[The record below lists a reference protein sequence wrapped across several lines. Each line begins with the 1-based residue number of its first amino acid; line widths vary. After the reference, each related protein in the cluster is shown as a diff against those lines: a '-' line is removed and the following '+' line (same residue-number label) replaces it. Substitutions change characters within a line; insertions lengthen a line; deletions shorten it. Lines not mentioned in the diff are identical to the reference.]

1 MPHVR
6 PLLLALFAVA
16 LTACARAAP
25 DAPPIAATEV
35 DFCID
40 FQQQLSRVPL
50 NVINQ
55 VHDDWEAFV
64 LSKPSIEPLVI
75 HQMAFTGVAGGS
87 AETVSCKLKGPDHLA
102 EIHGE
107 HNVVTGLTCRDFNR
121 QIVDGQVAALLAEG
135 LTPVLDPEAFV
146 FVADEQATRGTQW
159 LSSKPWQAVRT
170 GEQGGVEIAG
180 KAMSSPLRTWLPV
193 PRSWRGMFYCHLI
206 APEHAR
212 ALLSGEVTSPPRS

>member
-25 DAPPIAATEV
+25 DAPPIATTEV
-35 DFCID
+35 DFCVG

-50 NVINQ
+50 HVINQ
-55 VHDDWEAFV
+55 VHDDWDAFV
-64 LSKPSIEPLVI
+64 RSKPSMEPLVT
-75 HQMAFTGVAGGS
+75 HQMAFTGVAGGR
-87 AETVSCKLKGPDHLA
+87 AEMVSCKLKGPDHLA

-121 QIVDGQVAALLAEG
+121 QIVSSQAAALLAEG
-135 LTPVLDPEAFV
+135 LTPVLDPDTLV
-146 FVADEQATRGTQW
+146 FVADEQATRGPQW
-159 LSSKPWQAVRT
+159 LTPMPWQVVRA
-170 GEQGGVEIAG
+170 GDQGRVEIGG
-180 KAMSSPLRTWLPV
+180 KSMTSPLNTWMPV

-212 ALLSGEVTSPPRS
+212 ALLSGEVASPSRS